1 MKHTKL
7 LSAVMAAIVT
17 VSAMTVCLPSASAYE
32 YYQDPTG
39 HCTETDT
46 PTEEP
51 FDPTGHCE
59 DWSNY
64 QLSMD
69 SNYCKDFN
77 TYSGSMYGT
86 HKLTFTAPEDLEIVS
101 FKFTLYHEDP
111 CVSLKSYTPFT
122 TMDCEE
128 PDYPDEEIYM
138 LTGSFASTNAVT
150 VKKGQ
155 PLLTADVKV
164 SVADAYFF
172 NDSGFRTTVYFEVEE
187 LQVVT
192 AEGYKVIIGD
202 EDTTAPAG
210 DPYGPTDH
218 CTTDPVPTSV
228 PGESFDPLIATT
240 TPAVPPVSVV
250 IGDVDHNGSVNI
262 DDATT
267 LQRHI
272 AAFKNADGTPI
283 VDETDPAQMAVA
295 DVNRDGVISVK
306 DVTMIQRYLAGMI
319 ETLG

>member
-17 VSAMTVCLPSASAYE
+17 VSAMTVCLPSVSAYE
-32 YYQDPTG
+32 NYQDPTG

-69 SNYCKDFN
+69 SDYCKERN

-122 TMDCEE
+122 AMDCEE
-128 PDYPDEEIYM
+128 PDYPDHELYM
-138 LTGSFASTNAVT
+138 LTGSFASTKAVT

>member
-1 MKHTKL
+1 MRD
-7 LSAVMAAIVT
+7 M
-17 VSAMTVCLPSASAYE
+17 
-32 YYQDPTG
+32 QTG
-39 HCTETDT
+39 DT
-46 PTEEP
+46 LIFWP
-51 FDPTGHCE
+51 F
-59 DWSNY
+59 
-64 QLSMD
+64 
-69 SNYCKDFN
+69 
-77 TYSGSMYGT
+77 
-86 HKLTFTAPEDLEIVS
+86 
-101 FKFTLYHEDP
+101 
-111 CVSLKSYTPFT
+111 
-122 TMDCEE
+122 
-128 PDYPDEEIYM
+128 
-138 LTGSFASTNAVT
+138 
-150 VKKGQ
+150 Q

-210 DPYGPTDH
+210 APYGPTDH
-218 CTTDPVPTSV
+218 CTTDPEPTSV